1 MNRIDRDFVNI
12 LNVLTLLREHPLSY
26 DELWESRFFK
36 TKGQL
41 DFALRRLKES
51 CCVEK
56 IKAVGKYY
64 ILGHGLTLLSFY
76 PSWRCLNPEILDIV
90 VPIGEERHE
99 ENSKGRCRDRHYP
112 YHN

>member
-1 MNRIDRDFVNI
+1 MNRIDRDFVSI
-12 LNVLTLLREHPLSY
+12 LNLLSLLREKPMTYEEILKSG
-26 DELWESRFFK
+26 FFK
-36 TKGQL
+36 TKSQL
-41 DFALRRLKES
+41 DFTLRRLKES

-90 VPIGEERHE
+90 EPLG
-99 ENSKGRCRDRHYP
+99 G
-112 YHN
+112 